1 MMVFFELLLIFFRI
15 GLIGFGG
22 GYAIMSIIM
31 QESQRLGVTAEQFAD
46 LTALH
51 LVIPGPIAINA
62 ATFAGYHYAKIPG
75 SLVATLA
82 ISAPCFIIVLTVM
95 FFLEKFKKS
104 KIMEGMLSGI
114 RPAAIGLI
122 AAASMTIARDVILK
136 QGVTFSSFIDNIFSD
151 PLSVFSPMCLVIFA
165 ASFFC
170 LSKIKLN
177 PILVTLLAGAAGA
190 ILLRL

>member
-1 MMVFFELLLIFFRI
+1 MFAFFELFIIFFRI

-62 ATFAGYHYAKIPG
+62 ATYAGYHYANIPG
-75 SLVATLA
+75 SLVATLS

-104 KIMEGMLSGI
+104 KIMDGMLSGI

-122 AAASMTIARDVILK
+122 AAASMTIARDVILR
-136 QGVTFSSFIDNIFSD
+136 QGVTFAAFFNNIFAD
-151 PLSVFSPMCLVIFA
+151 PFSVISPMCLLIFA
-165 ASFFC
+165 LSLIA
-170 LSKIKLN
+170 LSKFKIN

-190 ILLRL
+190 ILIR

>member
-1 MMVFFELLLIFFRI
+1 MLVFLNLFLIFFRI

-22 GYAIMSIIM
+22 GYAIISIIM
-31 QESQRLGVTAEQFAD
+31 QESQNLGVSVEQFAD

-62 ATFAGYHYAKIPG
+62 ATFAGYHNAGVTG
-75 SLVATLA
+75 SLFATLG
-82 ISAPCFIIVLTVM
+82 ISAPCFVIVLTVM

-104 KIMEGMLSGI
+104 KIMNGLLSGI

-122 AAASMTIARDVILK
+122 AAASLTIAREVILR
-136 QGVTFSSFIDNIFSD
+136 QGVTFSSFFGNIFTD
-151 PLSVFSPMCLVIFA
+151 PLSVVSPMCLLIFVL
-165 ASFFC
+165 SLIG
-170 LSKIKLN
+170 LSKFKLN

-190 ILLRL
+190 LLIR